1 MARTPSHAVYR
12 SSQPREHKGIRNVPL
27 PFEGHTP
34 RGLPSIDR
42 LTRMRGHAHCLPV
55 PRSAVHHIRS
65 ILSTASAGLDLLSSY
80 VQRYSAYLRRTPKTH
95 TSPFRVVSFLLV
107 YCAAARV
114 MAVAHRANSVFTG
127 DINIDCCGWDCLL
140 A

>member
-55 PRSAVHHIRS
+55 PRSAVHHTFHS
-65 ILSTASAGLDLLSSY
+65 LDSVGWTGPAFVVRAT
-80 VQRYSAYLRRTPKTH
+80 VQRLPPPHAENRYVSVSGGVFFTCLLRCGE
-95 TSPFRVVSFLLV
+95 SL
-107 YCAAARV
+107 
-114 MAVAHRANSVFTG
+114 AVAHRANSLFTG